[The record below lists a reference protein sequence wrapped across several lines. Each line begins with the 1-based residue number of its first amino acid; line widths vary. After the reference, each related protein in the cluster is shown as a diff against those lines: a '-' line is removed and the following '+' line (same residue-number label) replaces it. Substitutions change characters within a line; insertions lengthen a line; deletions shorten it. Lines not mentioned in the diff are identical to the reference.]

1 MKGIPIPGYRHD
13 VLGHNLKAIGRSS
26 KNGEVY

>member
-1 MKGIPIPGYRHD
+1 MNAIGIPGCRHD
-13 VLGHNLKAIGRSS
+13 VLGHNLKAIRRSS